1 MGSSLPDYPDF
12 SQPSRPAGSE
22 SPSYDRPDPAG
33 EQIVPP
39 PRDPFDP
46 PYYRALR
53 AYEQL
58 EVPPVPATRRRP
70 ERRWKYAVLLLLTFA
85 TTTLAGA
92 QFYAGF
98 YLDFGN
104 RPLDLTPAEFYL
116 NGFWYSLSI
125 LAILGAHELGHY
137 FACRY
142 YGVDAS
148 LPYFLPVPPPL
159 LTGTLGAFIRIR
171 QPIPSKR
178 QLFDIGIAG
187 PIAGFLVAIPVL
199 IIGMSLSRVVRIPAD
214 FQGMELGEPLLFKA
228 ISWMRWGSPPDGYSI
243 NMHPIAFAAWFGLL
257 ATALNLFPI
266 GQLDGGHIS
275 YAVLGRKSTGVTL
288 AMVLC
293 LIGLTFVSSSW
304 MVWTILT
311 VVMLLAFG
319 PRHPRTF
326 DEDAPLDTARRWLAI
341 FAVVMFILCFTPAPI
356 EVLDLVNR

>member
-1 MGSSLPDYPDF
+1 EYPDL

-178 QLFDIGIAG
+178 QLFDIGIA
-187 PIAGFLVAIPVL
+187 
-199 IIGMSLSRVVRIPAD
+199 
-214 FQGMELGEPLLFKA
+214 
-228 ISWMRWGSPPDGYSI
+228 
-243 NMHPIAFAAWFGLL
+243 
-257 ATALNLFPI
+257 
-266 GQLDGGHIS
+266 
-275 YAVLGRKSTGVTL
+275 
-288 AMVLC
+288 
-293 LIGLTFVSSSW
+293 
-304 MVWTILT
+304 
-311 VVMLLAFG
+311 
-319 PRHPRTF
+319 
-326 DEDAPLDTARRWLAI
+326 
-341 FAVVMFILCFTPAPI
+341 
-356 EVLDLVNR
+356 